1 MYVYV
6 KSVSNN
12 VSFFHLISIEGRR
25 STKQRK
31 KVCYTEL
38 IREGAALR
46 SKKTRLKLFIRLSF
60 FFFSLVKP
68 FFRLFQ
74 IVKIQ
79 VGRVDKHAKRAK
91 SLAGDMP
98 TRSSQAEVELKSHFS
113 NMLLLCSVHFLFFPF
128 ILFLFDFWIKKKK
141 GAELCVQ
148 IQPNSKENVATR
160 SSLSLV
166 SLLCLP
172 NLVLSLIHVRCLQHV
187 ETKQREKEQHS
198 AEKTDV
204 RRLAKQNKQTHKQ
217 QQQKKKYA
225 KTFLLET
232 LRTF

>member
-60 FFFSLVKP
+60 FFSLVKP

-91 SLAGDMP
+91 SLAGDMH

-128 ILFLFDFWIKKKK
+128 ILFLFDFWIQKKKK
-141 GAELCVQ
+141 RRRVVCSNPTELEGERGYAE
-148 IQPNSKENVATR
+148 
-160 SSLSLV
+160 
-166 SLLCLP
+166 
-172 NLVLSLIHVRCLQHV
+172 
-187 ETKQREKEQHS
+187 
-198 AEKTDV
+198 
-204 RRLAKQNKQTHKQ
+204 
-217 QQQKKKYA
+217 
-225 KTFLLET
+225 
-232 LRTF
+232 